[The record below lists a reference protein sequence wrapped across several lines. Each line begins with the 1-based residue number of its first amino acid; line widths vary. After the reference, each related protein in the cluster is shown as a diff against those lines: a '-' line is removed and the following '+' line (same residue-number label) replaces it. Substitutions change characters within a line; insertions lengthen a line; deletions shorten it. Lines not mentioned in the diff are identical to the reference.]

1 MRRRT
6 EPVLAC
12 LISLAVSLAFGAA
25 AGPAS
30 AATDLYRY
38 TDSAGVVHFTDRQK
52 DDRYVPIARPRGI
65 SYHRKARQNK
75 VYDTMIKTAALTH
88 GVPAA
93 LVKAVIA
100 AESSFNA
107 QAVSPK
113 GAMGLMQ
120 LMPGTA
126 ADLGVREPF
135 RAADNVHGGTRYLR
149 TLHDRYGD
157 WTRTLAAYNAGP
169 TAVDRHRGVPPYKET
184 REYVER
190 VLSYYRRFHGDFAR

>member
-1 MRRRT
+1 MRRG
-6 EPVLAC
+6 VQQVMAWAIALGLC
-12 LISLAVSLAFGAA
+12 GAGA
-25 AGPAS
+25 ETR

-38 TDSAGVVHFTDRQK
+38 VDSEGVVHFTDRQK
-52 DDRYVPIARPRGI
+52 DDRYVRLERPRGL
-65 SYHRKARQNK
+65 SYHRMTRNA
-75 VYDTMIKTAALTH
+75 VYDTVIMAAALTH

-100 AESSFNA
+100 AESAFDA
-107 QAVSPK
+107 RAVSPK

-120 LMPGTA
+120 LMPATA

-169 TAVDRHRGVPPYKET
+169 TAVDRHRGVPPYRET